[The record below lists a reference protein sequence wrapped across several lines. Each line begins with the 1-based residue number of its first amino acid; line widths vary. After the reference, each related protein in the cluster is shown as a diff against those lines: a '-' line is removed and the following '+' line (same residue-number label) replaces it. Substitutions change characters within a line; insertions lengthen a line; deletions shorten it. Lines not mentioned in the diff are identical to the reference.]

1 MPQIANA
8 SKWMS
13 RALELAAQGCGHVEP
28 NPMVGCV
35 IVQRDQIVGEGWHQR
50 FGSPHAEIEA
60 LKAAGDAANGAT
72 AYVTLE
78 PCCHQGKTG
87 PCTQALIKAGIE
99 RVVVGCSDP
108 NPAVSGKGISELREA
123 GIDVLENVEH
133 QKATSLI
140 APFAKLVTQGLP
152 WVIAKWAMTLD
163 GKLATH
169 TGSSQWI
176 SGEASRAVVHK
187 VRGVVDAILVGRG
200 TAESDDPLLTARPA
214 GPRTALR
221 IVLDSSASLS
231 PTSRLAQSATAASL
245 LVAVTESAPAQRCQR
260 LQELG
265 AEVFV
270 LTGDDHPAQMQSLLA
285 ELGRRKLTNLLV
297 EGGAKVFGTL
307 LDMCAIDEVHAFI
320 APKLIGG
327 QSAPTAIGGQGIAV
341 MGDALLLQNAEVN
354 ILDGDVHV
362 HGRIDHCLPTIHL
375 ER

>member
-1 MPQIANA
+1 MSQIANA

-13 RALELAAQGCGHVEP
+13 RALGLAAQGGGHVEP

-35 IVQRDQIVGEGWHQR
+35 IVQRGQIVGEGWHPK
-50 FGSPHAEIEA
+50 FGASHAEIVA

-87 PCTQALIKAGIE
+87 PCTQALIKAGIKK
-99 RVVVGCSDP
+99 VLVGCSDP
-108 NPAVSGKGISELREA
+108 NPAVSGKGIAELREA
-123 GIDVLENVEH
+123 GIDVQENVEH
-133 QKATSLI
+133 QKAVDLI
-140 APFAKLVTQGLP
+140 APFTKLVTQGLP

-176 SGEASRAVVHK
+176 SGEASREVVHK
-187 VRGVVDAILVGRG
+187 VRGVVDAILVGRR
-200 TAESDDPLLTARPA
+200 TAEADDPLLTARPA
-214 GPRTALR
+214 GPRPALR

-231 PTSRLAQSATAASL
+231 STSRLAQSASAPSL
-245 LVAVTESAPAQRCQR
+245 LIAVTESAPAQRCQR

-270 LTGDDHPAQMQSLLA
+270 LTGDDRLAQMRSLLA

-307 LDMCAIDEVHAFI
+307 LDMRAIDEVHAFI

-327 QSAPTAIGGQGIAV
+327 QSAPAAIGGQGIAV
-341 MGDALLLQNAEVN
+341 MGDALRLQNEEVN
-354 ILDGDVHV
+354 ILDGDIHV
-362 HGRIDHCLPTIHL
+362 HGRIG
-375 ER
+375 R

>member
-1 MPQIANA
+1 
-8 SKWMS
+8 
-13 RALELAAQGCGHVEP
+13 
-28 NPMVGCV
+28 MVGCV
-35 IVQRDQIVGEGWHQR
+35 IVRGEQIVGEGWHQR
-50 FGSPHAEIEA
+50 FGAPHAEIEA
-60 LKAAGDAANGAT
+60 LKAAGNAAKGAT

-87 PCTQALIKAGIE
+87 PCSQALIKAGIE

-108 NPAVSGKGISELREA
+108 NPAVSGKGLAELREA
-123 GIDVLENVEH
+123 GIDVLENV
-133 QKATSLI
+133 QRQQAVDLI

-169 TGSSQWI
+169 TGSSRWI
-176 SGEASRAVVHK
+176 SGKASRAVVHK

-200 TAESDDPLLTARPA
+200 TAEADDPLLTARPA

-231 PTSRLAQSATAASL
+231 PTSRLVQSASGSSL
-245 LVAVTESAPAQRCQR
+245 LIAVTESAPANRCQR

-270 LTGDDHPAQMQSLLA
+270 LTGEDHPTQMQSLLA

-297 EGGAKVFGTL
+297 EGGAKVLGTL
-307 LDMCAIDEVHAFI
+307 LDMRAIDEVHAFI

-327 QSAPTAIGGQGIAV
+327 QSAPSAIGGQGIAV
-341 MGDALLLQNAEVN
+341 MGEALLLRDPDVN
-354 ILDGDVHV
+354 VVDGDIHV
-362 HGRIDHCLPTIHL
+362 HGRVA
-375 ER
+375 R